1 MPWPDPV
8 LLARAQFGFT
18 ISFHIIFPAFT
29 IGLASY
35 LAMLELLWL
44 ATKRPVFKQL
54 YKFWLKIFAVSFGM
68 GVVSGIVLS
77 YEFGTNWSAFSL
89 AAGNVIG
96 PLLAYEVM
104 TAFFLEASF
113 LGVMLFGWERAGD
126 RMHFFATCAVALG
139 TLISAFWILAANSW
153 MQTPAGTSI
162 HDGVFFP
169 EDWWQ
174 IVFNPSFPYRFTHMV
189 AAAYLTTAFVVI
201 AVGAYHLLRSDSD
214 RKGREAARVMVSM
227 GFWFILVVAPIQ
239 IFLGD
244 QHGLEVRD
252 RQPAKLAAIEG
263 HWSTSDHVPLLLFA
277 VPDPAKERNNFEI
290 GIPDAA
296 SLIVT
301 HSASGTIKG
310 LTDFPREDRPPVAIV
325 FYSFRVMVGLGFL
338 MVAMALFG
346 AFLRWRGRLYD
357 TRWFLRLA
365 TFTAPAGFIAVLS
378 GWFVAEIG
386 RQPYLVYGLYRTS
399 QGASPIPP
407 ANVVV
412 SLILFVVTYGIIFGA
427 GIYYIAKLIRRGPEV
442 TPPPPETA
450 TSMRPLAFP
459 EGL

>member
-1 MPWPDPV
+1 
-8 LLARAQFGFT
+8 
-18 ISFHIIFPAFT
+18 
-29 IGLASY
+29 
-35 LAMLELLWL
+35 
-44 ATKRPVFKQL
+44 
-54 YKFWLKIFAVSFGM
+54 
-68 GVVSGIVLS
+68 
-77 YEFGTNWSAFSL
+77 
-89 AAGNVIG
+89 
-96 PLLAYEVM
+96 
-104 TAFFLEASF
+104 
-113 LGVMLFGWERAGD
+113 
-126 RMHFFATCAVALG
+126 
-139 TLISAFWILAANSW
+139 
-153 MQTPAGTSI
+153 
-162 HDGVFFP
+162 
-169 EDWWQ
+169 
-174 IVFNPSFPYRFTHMV
+174 MV

-214 RKGREAARVMVSM
+214 REGREAARVMVSM

-338 MVAMALFG
+338 MVAMALWG

-357 TRWFLRLA
+357 TRWFHRICTLA
-365 TFTAPAGFIAVLS
+365 SPLGFFAVTF
-378 GWFVAEIG
+378 GWITTEHG
-386 RQPYLVYGLYRTS
+386 RQPWVVYGLLRTADAVS
-399 QGASPIPP
+399 AHGP
-407 ANVVV
+407 AELSVT
-412 SLILFVVTYGIIFGA
+412 LLAFVLVYCIVFGSGIV
-427 GIYYIAKLIRRGPEV
+427 YMMRLIRVGPVLREGEHPV
-442 TPPPPETA
+442 HGGTP
-450 TSMRPLAFP
+450 MRPMSAAGGNEP
-459 EGL
+459 HGG